1 MLFYNKELR
10 LLLEICILLLKANR
24 KTINGKELDSISKN
38 HFNMDK
44 VSGRLCLLD
53 ETLGLKQSLATGTV
67 SVREN
72 GLEFDSVT
80 LNHPLWFY
88 EEMVREMDYN
98 ETVLKTYRKE
108 DRKFDEKSLYY
119 KTAII
124 YKEITE
130 NKYRYMNSKI
140 RNKLICGIGPRA
152 IVLKENK
159 DDKPDFHNFFNDISL
174 SADNSTPDGLE
185 LAQEIIKE
193 YGNKNDFHIQYALK
207 DE

>member
-1 MLFYNKELR
+1 MLFYNEELR

-38 HFNMDK
+38 HFGIDK
-44 VSGRLCLLD
+44 ASGRLCLLD
-53 ETLGLKQSLATGTV
+53 ESLGLKQSLATGTV

-80 LNHPLWFY
+80 LNYPLWFY
-88 EEMVREMDYN
+88 EEIIHEMDYN
-98 ETVLKTYRKE
+98 EIVLKTYRKE
-108 DRKFDEKSLYY
+108 NRKFDEKSLYY

-130 NKYRYMNSKI
+130 NKYNYMNLKI
-140 RNKLICGIGPRA
+140 RNKFICGIGPRA

-185 LAQEIIKE
+185 LAQEIIEE
-193 YGNKNDFHIQYALK
+193 YGDKNDFHIQYALI
-207 DE
+207 